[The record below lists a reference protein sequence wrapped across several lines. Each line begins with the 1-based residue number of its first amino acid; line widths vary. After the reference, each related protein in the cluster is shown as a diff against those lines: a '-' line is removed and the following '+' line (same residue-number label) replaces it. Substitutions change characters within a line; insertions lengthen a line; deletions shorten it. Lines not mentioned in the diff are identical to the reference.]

1 MDLKAASTAYL
12 AGLDMAN
19 TGDLY
24 SHFAREKRII
34 LVVWTWDLPLRLDV
48 GSEAH
53 LRVKLGSLR
62 KER

>member
-24 SHFAREKRII
+24 SHFARQQRII
-34 LVVWTWDLPLRLDV
+34 LVVWTWDVPLRLDV
-48 GSEAH
+48 E
-53 LRVKLGSLR
+53 RVRGSL
-62 KER
+62 EG